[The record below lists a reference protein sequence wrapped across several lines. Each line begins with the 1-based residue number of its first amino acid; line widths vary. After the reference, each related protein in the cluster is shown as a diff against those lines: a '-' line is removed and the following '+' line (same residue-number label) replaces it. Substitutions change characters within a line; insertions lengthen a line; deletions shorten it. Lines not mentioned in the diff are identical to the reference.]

1 MRLSSIFV
9 LCCLLFTFAGGEA
22 TGRTLVVEGKLD
34 GTVTVQKDLVFSAEK
49 TLTSFTYRFPLP
61 VEETGEGNS
70 QSVSAFHSEFE
81 PRPATTKDETDSFG
95 NHFRTVTWEN
105 LTTDARVNITYT
117 AALHSELYQRRS
129 SSAPFPEGTVAE
141 ELRVYLKETS
151 LVQSTAPQVKE
162 LATRLTTGQKT
173 RDGAV
178 NAILNHVADAIT
190 YQYSPPR
197 YDALYGLET
206 GKGNCQNYAHLALAL
221 LRASGIPAR
230 LVVGIT
236 LNDKWRIPLNK
247 RGATLLQGMGKG
259 RHAWIEVHFS
269 DIGWLACDPQQS
281 RFFTSTRHIKCGHG
295 LDANDVR
302 EYWQGNPVNPTVVDS
317 LNARF
322 IHDRVDLSLNST
334 NIRPN
339 RQYMVS
345 VKTVAVSPAKP
356 TPVPVPPEPSPV
368 EPPKPAPLPVPIPL
382 PTPLP
387 PPLPKPVLPVPL
399 PVPKPAPK
407 PAPKP
412 LLPVPKPA
420 PKPQPKAE
428 LPVELGNRDF
438 PTLVEF
444 YQVRG
449 NTVTLNFERETSEYA
464 TSRSVFAQAFTLDH
478 PLQVSMI
485 SLAMKKF
492 GGDGMVYLD
501 LVTDNDN
508 KPSLT
513 GIRSRLVS
521 LERIGKT
528 PGYGWVDFV
537 LPADTPPLPSGK
549 YWIVLRHSGE
559 AIMNWFY
566 TPGKSY
572 GGPDDSRSTAQ
583 GWQWNDVLPYD
594 FVFRVRGS
602 ALSQH
607 GF

>member
-1 MRLSSIFV
+1 MRLFSAFV
-9 LCCLLFTFAGGEA
+9 ICCLLFAVVSGEA

-34 GTVTVQKDLVFSAEK
+34 GTVTVHKDLVFSSEK

-61 VEETGEGNS
+61 VDENGVGNS
-70 QSVSAFHSEFE
+70 QSVSAFQSKFE
-81 PRPATTKDETDSFG
+81 PQPATTKDQIDSFG
-95 NHFRTVTWEN
+95 NHFRTVTWDN
-105 LTTDARVNITYT
+105 LTADARVSITYT
-117 AALHSELYQRRS
+117 AALHSELSHRQR
-129 SSAPFPEGTVAE
+129 SSAPFPGGEVPE
-141 ELRVYLKETS
+141 ELRVYLRESS
-151 LVQSTAPQVKE
+151 LVQSNAPEIRKLGMRITA
-162 LATRLTTGQKT
+162 GQKT
-173 RDGAV
+173 RYGAV

-236 LNDKWRIPLNK
+236 LNDKWRVPLNK
-247 RGATLLQGMGKG
+247 SGSTLLQGMGKG
-259 RHAWIEVHFS
+259 RHAWIEVHFP

-281 RFFTSTRHIKCGHG
+281 RFFTSTRHVKCGHG

-302 EYWQGNPVNPTVVDS
+302 EYWQGTPINPTVVDS
-317 LNARF
+317 LNARY

-334 NIRPN
+334 NDRPN

-345 VKTVAVSPAKP
+345 VKTVAVPPAKP
-356 TPVPVPPEPSPV
+356 APVPLPPPKEPVPVPQ
-368 EPPKPAPLPVPIPL
+368 
-382 PTPLP
+382 
-387 PPLPKPVLPVPL
+387 LPKPVLPVPL
-399 PVPKPAPK
+399 PIPKPAPK
-407 PAPKP
+407 H

-420 PKPQPKAE
+420 PKPLPKPE
-428 LPVELGNRDF
+428 QSVELGNMEF

-444 YQVRG
+444 YQVRE
-449 NTVTLNFERETSEYA
+449 NIVTLNFERETSEYA

-501 LVTDNDN
+501 LVTDDDN

-528 PGYGWVDFV
+528 PGYGWVDFM
-537 LPADTPPLPSGK
+537 LPADTPPLPPGK

-572 GGPDDSRSTAQ
+572 GGPDDTRSTAQ

-602 ALSQH
+602 ALSGDVYSSGKQTNRR
-607 GF
+607 